1 MSTVNVVMWIIGVLN
16 VYLVLAL
23 TRLLNWQKEVEHRI
37 SELETC
43 KMTEDR
49 FRKIMQEELQAFE
62 LRLIKEG
69 RLEIG

>member
-1 MSTVNVVMWIIGVLN
+1 MSTASVVMWILGVLN

-23 TRLLNWQKEVEHRI
+23 TRLLNWQKEVEHRLG
-37 SELETC
+37 ELESC
-43 KMTEDR
+43 KMTEER

-69 RLEIG
+69 RLDIG

>member
-1 MSTVNVVMWIIGVLN
+1 MSTVSVVMWILGVLN

-23 TRLLNWQKEVEHRI
+23 TRLLNWQKEVEKRI
-37 SELETC
+37 GELESC
-43 KMTEDR
+43 KMTEER